1 MVNGMRTSPSG
12 HRRGLLAG
20 LLMLIA
26 SVSGAVAI
34 ASGGTTPTTPASSA
48 PTSTTDAAAVSPTVD
63 DGDRASEADGREG
76 RRTNIARGD
85 GDGGR

>member
-1 MVNGMRTSPSG
+1 M

-20 LLMLIA
+20 LLMLTA

-34 ASGGTTPTTPASSA
+34 ASGGTA
-48 PTSTTDAAAVSPTVD
+48 PSTTGAAATAAAAPAANVPAAGD
-63 DGDRASEADGREG
+63 DGDRGRAGDDGDGDAG
-76 RRTNIARGD
+76 RRANIGRGL